1 MKKQLQ
7 NVSVSPLALKKHLFE
22 SCRLVLDE
30 RIRKGQQMLEELKTD
45 AQNDAK
51 SSAGDKHETAISM
64 MQLEQE
70 KLNRQLH
77 EYVKQK
83 DALEKLAPDT
93 IHTRIMAGSI
103 VVTNKGIFYLITAI
117 GKIQFNQ
124 TEVQCISPQAPL
136 ALALAGKKSGDSIQF
151 MNQTYEVL
159 EII

>member
-30 RIRKGQQMLEELKTD
+30 RIRKGQQMLEELKND

-77 EYVKQK
+77 EYARQK
-83 DALEKLAPDT
+83 DALEKLVPDSV
-93 IHTRIMAGSI
+93 HVRVMPGS
-103 VVTNKGIFYLITAI
+103 VVTTGKGEFYLITAL
-117 GKIQFNQ
+117 GSLPLSQ
-124 TEVQCISPQAPL
+124 EVIQCISPNAPL
-136 ALALAGKKSGDSIQF
+136 AVALMGKSIGDRVQF
-151 MNQTYEVL
+151 MNQVYEIREVV
-159 EII
+159 